1 MRIKSFCLKKCS
13 AALFLIGKLTIAE
26 ALTLGALQGGAVLG
40 RPLDVTATVQL
51 GAGESATELCLD
63 ASITQGDSKDTG
75 TRVRLIGE
83 STQTPGQFRVRISS
97 STALIEPVV
106 NVELRAGCKQTLTRQ
121 YVLLTDL
128 EAEQNATPLVSFET
142 DRGKVA
148 APDAVPAAVAFAKAP
163 VSAELAAMPVPGTN
177 KPTDSRKAPSAPTA
191 PVVTKPQPANAVNT
205 KVPAKTAVVKSVA
218 KPEDNKS
225 EASAGSKLKLSASQ
239 VVLAE
244 KSPELKSSRQLQQTP
259 TDNAE
264 LSAQAKAIWAASNK
278 SAEDVAAE
286 AKRVAEFQS
295 DIKTLRSQVQNNEK
309 LLLEMRTALQN
320 AENGRVDVTW
330 LYLLGIGFAASS
342 AAGVLLWRRQQVAQ
356 KQVLWSTDAKNEARA
371 DTSRAPEVQVQPI
384 ESKFS
389 ADLDVEPL
397 GQIEVPEMSAPVDID
412 LDVYE
417 SITNPPSLGAVD
429 LPLPPLEAPA
439 PPAPAVPRS
448 EAKPVIASAPKPVL
462 APAPA
467 RPQFVPSVQ
476 GNLRVATVEELFD
489 IRQQAEFFVSLG
501 QYDQAVQILQDC
513 IGETEEARP
522 IAYLDLLEIYHTLG
536 RKRDFDACVNDFNQ
550 IFSGRIPSFENFKN
564 AGHGIDEYPEYFLKI
579 ESGWASAATLEVIES
594 LIFVN
599 PQNSNQTYFDLAAFN
614 DLLLLHSIA
623 KRVLGAE
630 AGFVDTNRA
639 ALIKNPFVTP
649 NAPVVT
655 AVSPEFDTM
664 PSLLTAAVAEPT
676 SAAASSANAQ
686 PVVEPKAP
694 SKDNNLID
702 FDFVLPDDK

>member
-51 GAGESATELCLD
+51 GAGESASELCLD
-63 ASITQGDSKDTG
+63 GSITQGDSKDTG

-128 EAEQNATPLVSFET
+128 EVEQNATPLVSFET

-148 APDAVPAAVAFAKAP
+148 APDAVPIAVANAKAAT
-163 VSAELAAMPVPGTN
+163 SAELAAVPTPSTN
-177 KPTDSRKAPSAPTA
+177 KSTDSRKAPPEPS
-191 PVVTKPQPANAVNT
+191 VTKPQSADAV
-205 KVPAKTAVVKSVA
+205 KAKMPAKTAVVKSVA
-218 KPEDNKS
+218 KQETSKG
-225 EASAGSKLKLSASQ
+225 EANAGSKLKLSASQ

-244 KSPELKSSRQLQQTP
+244 KSPELKPSRQLQQTP
-259 TDNAE
+259 TDNPE

-278 SAEDVAAE
+278 SVEDVAAE

-330 LYLLGIGFAASS
+330 LYLLGLGFAASS
-342 AAGVLLWRRQQVAQ
+342 AAGVLLWRRQQVVQ
-356 KQVLWSTDAKNEARA
+356 KQVLWGADVRSQARE
-371 DTSRAPEVQVQPI
+371 DISRAPEVKAQPLVS
-384 ESKFS
+384 EPSVE
-389 ADLDVEPL
+389 LNEEPL
-397 GQIEVPEMSAPVDID
+397 FEQMEPPEMATPVDID
-412 LDVYE
+412 LDIYE

-429 LPLPPLEAPA
+429 LPLPPLQAPA
-439 PPAPAVPRS
+439 PPAPAAPRS
-448 EAKPVIASAPKPVL
+448 EAKPVVSPAPKPAM

-467 RPQFVPSVQ
+467 RPQFAPSVQ
-476 GNLRVATVEELFD
+476 GSLRVATVEELFD

-536 RKRDFDACVNDFNQ
+536 RKRDFDACVRDFNK

-564 AGHGIDEYPEYFLKI
+564 EGLRFDEYPDYFSKVQS
-579 ESGWASAATLEVIES
+579 EWVSPATLEMIES

-599 PQNSNQTYFDLAAFN
+599 PQNPNQTYFDLAAFN
-614 DLLLLHSIA
+614 DLLLLHGIA

-639 ALIKNPFVTP
+639 ALIRNPFVSSNASVSTP
-649 NAPVVT
+649 I
-655 AVSPEFDTM
+655 SPEIGTT
-664 PSLLTAAVAEPT
+664 PSLVAAGDATTP
-676 SAAASSANAQ
+676 AAMESKGST
-686 PVVEPKAP
+686 
-694 SKDNNLID
+694 KDNNLID